1 MPGCAGGLPVGGG
14 LESMVR
20 SVIHE
25 VRVGQEGTPGPGSF
39 KRKGMSSEKGEK
51 FTCKGPGVRKEGEL
65 MTRPQGVSSGGVW
78 TVCLPATGGTLAI

>member
-1 MPGCAGGLPVGGG
+1 MPGCTGGLPVGGG
-14 LESMVR
+14 LESVVK

-51 FTCKGPGVRKEGEL
+51 FTC
-65 MTRPQGVSSGGVW
+65 
-78 TVCLPATGGTLAI
+78 